1 MSLNK
6 GLGDGNVPLE
16 NHTEVY
22 AKRNFIAFL
31 WHALFLAFASNF
43 TDINT
48 IIPTMMIRAGG
59 TPVHLG
65 ILTAIMVGGAS
76 FMQLVFVFFLARKR
90 EKKKYLLLGI
100 YLRVSA
106 LLGLGFLLGQA
117 ERMKSFLVIGFI
129 FLLISVFSFSGSFA
143 GISYTDILGK
153 SLLRERRKTFFVL
166 RQTLTSTAVLFSA
179 FLVRKLVRSF
189 GYPVNYSILFLS
201 AGSLLFIASLGF
213 WYIKEKPTEIGDS
226 GINEISIVSAY
237 RRIFREDR
245 NVRYFLFLINAGGL
259 GLTIVPFY
267 VSLAKE
273 SMGLSAKTVGNFLVL
288 QIIGMVV
295 SNILWNILV
304 KRRSYKGLVKVWA
317 IIGFFVP
324 LLALF
329 FSGKFGIPA
338 NRTIYPFIFLVSG
351 FNISAYQIAIPGIL
365 LEISHEENRVL
376 YTALSGAGSIT
387 TIVIPLISGVLI
399 SSLGY
404 KLVFIV
410 TALSVLSTFFFASR
424 LNCSKS

>member
-1 MSLNK
+1 MRVIES
-6 GLGDGNVPLE
+6 
-16 NHTEVY
+16 EVERY
-22 AKRNFIAFL
+22 AKRNFLAFL

-76 FMQLVFVFFLARKR
+76 FMQLVFVFFLAKKR
-90 EKKKYLLLGI
+90 EKKRYLLLGI

-106 LLGLGFLLGQA
+106 LLGLGFLLQYAGK
-117 ERMKSFLVIGFI
+117 MGSFLVIGFI
-129 FLLISVFSFSGSFA
+129 FLLISIFSFSGSFA

-153 SLLRERRKTFFVL
+153 SLLKEKRKTFFVL

-189 GYPVNYSILFLS
+189 NYPINYSILFLS

-213 WYIKEKPTEIGDS
+213 WYIKEKPTDFGNS
-226 GINEISIVSAY
+226 GINEISIISAY
-237 RRIFREDR
+237 KKIFREDK

-259 GLTIVPFY
+259 GFTVIPFY
-267 VSLAKE
+267 VSLAKA

-288 QIIGMVV
+288 QIIGMVI
-295 SNILWNILV
+295 SNILWNVLV
-304 KRRSYKGLVKVWA
+304 KRKSYKGLVKVWA

-324 LLALF
+324 LLALL
-329 FSGKFGIPA
+329 FSGKLGVPA
-338 NRTIYPFIFLVSG
+338 NKTLYPFIFLISG
-351 FNISAYQIAIPGIL
+351 FNISAYQIAVPGIL

-387 TIVIPLISGVLI
+387 TIVVPLISGVLI
-399 SSLGY
+399 SVLGY
-404 KLVFIV
+404 NLVFVV
-410 TALSVLSTFFFASR
+410 TALSVLSTFFFATR
-424 LNCSKS
+424 LNCEKK

>member
-1 MSLNK
+1 M
-6 GLGDGNVPLE
+6 E
-16 NHTEVY
+16 TIETEVERY
-22 AKRNFIAFL
+22 ARRNFVAFL

-90 EKKKYLLLGI
+90 EKKRYLLLGI

-106 LLGLGFLLGQA
+106 LLGLGFLLQYA
-117 ERMKSFLVIGFI
+117 DRMESFLVIGFI
-129 FLLISVFSFSGSFA
+129 FLLISIFSFSGSFA

-153 SLLRERRKTFFVL
+153 SLLRAKRKTFFVL

-179 FLVRKLVRSF
+179 FLVRKLVRSYE
-189 GYPVNYSILFLS
+189 YPINYSILFLS
-201 AGSLLFIASLGF
+201 AGSLLFVASLGF
-213 WYIKEKPTEIGDS
+213 WYIREKPTEFGSS
-226 GINEISIVSAY
+226 GINEISIVKAY
-237 RRIFREDR
+237 KRIFKEDR
-245 NVRYFLFLINAGGL
+245 NVRYFLLLINAGGL
-259 GLTIVPFY
+259 GFTVIPFY

-288 QIIGMVV
+288 QIIGMVI
-295 SNILWNILV
+295 SNILWNVLV
-304 KRRSYKGLVKVWA
+304 KHKSYKGLVKVWA
-317 IIGFFVP
+317 VIGFFVP
-324 LLALF
+324 LLALLL
-329 FSGKFGIPA
+329 SGKLGVPA
-338 NRTIYPFIFLVSG
+338 NKSLYPFIFLISG
-351 FNISAYQIAIPGIL
+351 FNISAYQIAVPGIL

-387 TIVIPLISGVLI
+387 TIVVPLISGVLI
-399 SSLGY
+399 SVLGY
-404 KLVFIV
+404 RLVFVV
-410 TALSVLSTFFFASR
+410 TAFSVLSTFFFATR
-424 LNCSKS
+424 LNCERPQISVTN